1 MSNKAST
8 NSPQQCVIYV
18 RVSSRKQVGE
28 GAGLSSQEKS
38 CRRYAAEKGYEVIE
52 VFSDVI
58 SGTMGERAGTKALVQ
73 YLRKHRSKNLR
84 VIVDDVDRFARDVS
98 VYGDLY
104 KKLRA
109 VDARLESPNFT
120 LSEDAHSSFEIKLR
134 VLLGELEVGKNKE
147 RSRQRVIARLSSGYW
162 TFSAPVGYQ
171 YENRRSPEGKVLVR
185 HEPVASI
192 LAEALEGFATGR
204 FQSQSEVKRFLD
216 SKPDFPKDYQG
227 AEVRF

>member
-1 MSNKAST
+1 MDKENLPS
-8 NSPQQCVIYV
+8 SPQKCVIYV

-38 CRRYAAEKGYEVIE
+38 CRRYAAEKGYEVVE

-58 SGTMGERAGTKALVQ
+58 SGTLGERAGTKALVQ

-104 KKLRA
+104 KKLQA

-162 TFSAPVGYQ
+162 TFAAPVGYQ

-192 LAEALEGFATGR
+192 LAEALEGFGR
-204 FQSQSEVKRFLD
+204 LCD
-216 SKPDFPKDYQG
+216 G
-227 AEVRF
+227 ALSVSVRGEALLGRKA